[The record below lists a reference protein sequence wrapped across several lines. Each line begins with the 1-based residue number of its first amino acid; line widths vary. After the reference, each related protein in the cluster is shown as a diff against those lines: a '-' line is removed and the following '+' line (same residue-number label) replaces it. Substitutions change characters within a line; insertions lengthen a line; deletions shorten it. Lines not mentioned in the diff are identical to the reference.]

1 MAYRN
6 VAIICRRLLNEF
18 YPCFIA
24 EVSEIL
30 CLKMPLLL
38 GAAREG
44 TGSKE
49 SQISL
54 TDRHPKKCS

>member
-6 VAIICRRLLNEF
+6 VVIICRRLLNEF
-18 YPCFIA
+18 YLCLIA

-30 CLKMPLLL
+30 CLKTLVLL
-38 GAAREG
+38 GPAREG